1 MNEATLAPGPTP
13 TNTVPPVDLD
23 AYCARIGYGGPRE
36 PTLETL
42 RALQALH
49 AATIP
54 FEAIDVQLDRG
65 VDLSPEAV
73 DAKLIGAGR
82 GGYCFEQN
90 NLFMRVLATVGFSV
104 EGLMGR
110 VRWSRPVDAPPLPRT
125 HMALRVPI
133 DGEPWLAD
141 VGFGSCMPTAPLRL
155 STDAP
160 QPTAHE
166 DFRIRPQGGSQVIE
180 VLRGGEWLPL
190 YDLFPEPQ
198 LAVDYELANWYTAT
212 HPNSPFRQNLMVSRA
227 TPEAR
232 YGLLDG
238 RLTVRRAD
246 GAVEQRQLDAA
257 QLENA
262 LANIFG
268 LPVTSDWRPVIERA
282 VAATPAA

>member
-1 MNEATLAPGPTP
+1 MKRPWRRGPAP

-212 HPNSPFRQNLMVSRA
+212 HPNSPFRQNLLVSRV

-262 LANIFG
+262 LADIFG